1 MAQDFANRHSKGA
14 PTSRTTQKSNG
25 GRSPAAAPRAAK
37 APPGRN
43 YASQSGNRGLWFG
56 AGLLAG
62 LFCALLLYL
71 WLVAPRA
78 GELARLL
85 DPPVTGGT
93 VTTPSVDIEKM
104 QWDFYE
110 IFPRSEVPVVEEY
123 GPAGTK
129 TRVAESQVYVL
140 QTGSFRAAA
149 DADKLRAEPSGN
161 GARDPMILQPQVSI
175 LSRSDDPMARV
186 IIDGTMDV
194 HVVISLNQSGAGR
207 TEARLTSVPVID
219 PVPGLT
225 KIVQACAQN

>member
-43 YASQSGNRGLWFG
+43 YASQSGSRGLWFG

-93 VTTPSVDIEKM
+93 VITPSDDIEKM

-149 DADKLRAEPSGN
+149 DADKLRAELILLGMN
-161 GARDPMILQPQVSI
+161 VFIKVIEKDGQTWHRVLVGPMEAGLEMDRNRRALAEANIEA
-175 LSRSDDPMARV
+175 LSLRV
-186 IIDGTMDV
+186 
-194 HVVISLNQSGAGR
+194 NR
-207 TEARLTSVPVID
+207 
-219 PVPGLT
+219 
-225 KIVQACAQN
+225 